1 MRLTASCWLGSL
13 EVFLGVT
20 NRWLGLGGGGALVG
34 DPVTQSTRL
43 GVGWKSMV
51 GDACILFLG
60 FSVLKKLVEPTPW
73 KSKTSQKVVVL
84 PFG

>member
-20 NRWLGLGGGGALVG
+20 NRWLGLGGGALVG

-51 GDACILFLG
+51 GDTCSFFLGG

-73 KSKTSQKVVVL
+73 KSKTSQKVVAV